1 MKQAL
6 DGERVIVVGA
16 GIIGIACA
24 HYLSKAGF
32 SVAVIDR
39 GTIAGACSQAN
50 CGYIC
55 PSHVLPLTEP
65 DAIGVA
71 LKSLLNRNA
80 PFRVKPSFR
89 PAFWNW
95 MWQFTR
101 RCNHRQMLWAGA
113 HLKAILDSSLVEYRQ
128 LISAEKFDCEWKE
141 NGLLYVLQSEAGMEK
156 FAKMDRMLTEH
167 FGVTAERVEG
177 NDLPALE
184 PALKSG
190 LAGAFHYKNDVSV
203 RPDLLNVAWTD
214 SLQESGVEFI
224 ENCQLLDVVKAHSQI
239 THLETSQGE
248 LSADRFIFAT
258 GAWAAQLS
266 AMLECRIPIQPGK
279 GYSVTMSRPD
289 PCPRHPI
296 LFPEHKVG
304 VSPFEQGYRLG
315 SMMEFV
321 GYDSSI
327 PARRI
332 KQLRQSAEPYLI
344 APFTETEHQRWYGWR
359 PMTWDSLPI
368 IGRTPRL
375 SNAYLATGH
384 NMLGLSLATA
394 TGKLIAEIIQDQP
407 THIDATAFSPDR
419 FYSGNS

>member
-141 NGLLYVLQSEAGMEK
+141 NGLLYVLQSEAGME
-156 FAKMDRMLTEH
+156 
-167 FGVTAERVEG
+167 
-177 NDLPALE
+177 
-184 PALKSG
+184 SG
-190 LAGAFHYKNDVSV
+190 PKWIA
-203 RPDLLNVAWTD
+203 
-214 SLQESGVEFI
+214 
-224 ENCQLLDVVKAHSQI
+224 C
-239 THLETSQGE
+239 
-248 LSADRFIFAT
+248 
-258 GAWAAQLS
+258 
-266 AMLECRIPIQPGK
+266 
-279 GYSVTMSRPD
+279 SR
-289 PCPRHPI
+289 
-296 LFPEHKVG
+296 
-304 VSPFEQGYRLG
+304 STLG
-315 SMMEFV
+315 
-321 GYDSSI
+321 
-327 PARRI
+327 
-332 KQLRQSAEPYLI
+332 
-344 APFTETEHQRWYGWR
+344 
-359 PMTWDSLPI
+359 
-368 IGRTPRL
+368 
-375 SNAYLATGH
+375 
-384 NMLGLSLATA
+384 
-394 TGKLIAEIIQDQP
+394 
-407 THIDATAFSPDR
+407 
-419 FYSGNS
+419 

>member
-6 DGERVIVVGA
+6 DGERVIVVGT

-32 SVAVIDR
+32 SVTVIDR
-39 GTIAGACSQAN
+39 GTIAGACSHAN

-71 LKSLLNRNA
+71 FKSLLNRNA

-95 MWQFTR
+95 MWQFAK
-101 RCNHRQMLWAGA
+101 RCNNRQMLWAGA

-177 NDLPALE
+177 NGLPALE

-190 LAGAFHYKNDVSV
+190 LAGGFHYKNDVSV

-214 SLQESGVEFI
+214 SLQDSGVEFV
-224 ENCQLLDVVKAHSQI
+224 ENCQLHNVVKTNGQI
-239 THLETSQGE
+239 THVETSQGE

-258 GAWAAQLS
+258 GAWSAQLS
-266 AMLECRIPIQPGK
+266 AMLECRIPIEPGK
-279 GYSVTMSRPD
+279 GYSVTMSRPA

-304 VSPFEQGYRLG
+304 VSPFEQGCRLG

-332 KQLRQSAEPYLI
+332 
-344 APFTETEHQRWYGWR
+344 
-359 PMTWDSLPI
+359 
-368 IGRTPRL
+368 
-375 SNAYLATGH
+375 
-384 NMLGLSLATA
+384 
-394 TGKLIAEIIQDQP
+394 
-407 THIDATAFSPDR
+407 
-419 FYSGNS
+419 